1 MKLSNTSIAIT
12 YIKTMTNNENNK
24 LSPNELAFIAL
35 TNEYCQTIER
45 IHDYDRNTFVATMV
59 KLLPRI
65 FITADD
71 LEMNVMTD
79 AYIEPALK
87 ETQYEQVR
95 QALAQVMAD
104 EDVYLEVFLDDMKY
118 SDTPISAMV
127 SENLADL
134 YQEFYNMV
142 QAVQYASSDDQSD
155 VVGLCYE
162 NFTDYW
168 GQTLCN
174 VLRALHHIKYT
185 AIGYDGNL

>member
-1 MKLSNTSIAIT
+1 
-12 YIKTMTNNENNK
+12 MTNNENNE